1 MKIPLLGL
9 VCASAICFTLSTP
22 AYDVKYT
29 IIDLGTFLSTTGALG
44 HDIND
49 SGHITGIYY
58 NPITRAYYYDGNM
71 VQDIGTLGGQTVSI
85 AMNSNGQITGDS
97 STSPD
102 GYGDPHAFLY
112 DGGTML
118 DLGTLDGVRSYGRGI
133 NDSGQVVGHYYF
145 DSGIYRAFIYDGN
158 TIRDIGTLGGAT
170 SSGQDINNSGQV
182 TGTSLTTSDEYR
194 AYIYDGN
201 TMQALG
207 SLGGNTSS
215 GVAINDSGQV
225 TGQSSLPQGPFPEA
239 PGIHA
244 YLYDGDT
251 MQDLGT
257 LGGIDSGPADINNKG
272 AIVGWSYTSSGQE
285 AVFLYENGVMMD
297 LCVMSDCT
305 SHGWDYLF
313 QVGGINN
320 SGDIVGTGSING
332 EWHVFLAQ
340 VVSPVI
346 DIEKRTNGK
355 QADGPNDSDVPR
367 IVQGEIVTWTYE
379 VTNPGE
385 VAFSEAEVSVTD
397 SQPGVMPVLDTN
409 SDDGGDMILS
419 PSESWTYTATAQAL
433 DLTTPPEGVTVVPGC
448 YDGRNTYKNIGRV
461 DITGAGVFDEDTSH
475 YCNEIILPADTPV
488 ASVLPSSRSVQVGNV
503 ATAFATMINPGST
516 IATDCG
522 ITPLTSVQA
531 NYAYQTTDANNEL
544 IGTVDTPVD
553 IAAGGN
559 QSYVFAFTP
568 TASFS
573 PVDVQLSFDCTNTD
587 PAAVTVGLNT
597 LLLVADS
604 GPVPDIVALGA
615 TPTGDGIVNLSSTGV
630 FAVATV
636 NVGSPGTITVSA
648 DTGSASLPL
657 SITLCGTNPATGAC
671 INPTVPTLGPVT
683 TSIAGNATPTFAF
696 FVTGTDTVPFDP
708 ANNRI
713 FVRFKD
719 ASGVTRGST
728 SVAVRTL
735 E

>member
-1 MKIPLLGL
+1 LG
-9 VCASAICFTLSTP
+9 
-22 AYDVKYT
+22 
-29 IIDLGTFLSTTGALG
+29 
-44 HDIND
+44 
-49 SGHITGIYY
+49 
-58 NPITRAYYYDGNM
+58 NPDR
-71 VQDIGTLGGQTVSI
+71 
-85 AMNSNGQITGDS
+85 
-97 STSPD
+97 P
-102 GYGDPHAFLY
+102 
-112 DGGTML
+112 
-118 DLGTLDGVRSYGRGI
+118 
-133 NDSGQVVGHYYF
+133 
-145 DSGIYRAFIYDGN
+145 
-158 TIRDIGTLGGAT
+158 
-170 SSGQDINNSGQV
+170 
-182 TGTSLTTSDEYR
+182 
-194 AYIYDGN
+194 
-201 TMQALG
+201 
-207 SLGGNTSS
+207 
-215 GVAINDSGQV
+215 
-225 TGQSSLPQGPFPEA
+225 
-239 PGIHA
+239 
-244 YLYDGDT
+244 
-251 MQDLGT
+251 
-257 LGGIDSGPADINNKG
+257 
-272 AIVGWSYTSSGQE
+272 
-285 AVFLYENGVMMD
+285 
-297 LCVMSDCT
+297 
-305 SHGWDYLF
+305 
-313 QVGGINN
+313 
-320 SGDIVGTGSING
+320 
-332 EWHVFLAQ
+332 
-340 VVSPVI
+340 
-346 DIEKRTNGK
+346 
-355 QADGPNDSDVPR
+355 
-367 IVQGEIVTWTYE
+367 
-379 VTNPGE
+379 
-385 VAFSEAEVSVTD
+385 
-397 SQPGVMPVLDTN
+397 
-409 SDDGGDMILS
+409 
-419 PSESWTYTATAQAL
+419 
-433 DLTTPPEGVTVVPGC
+433 
-448 YDGRNTYKNIGRV
+448 KNIGRV